1 MAKSWSLGKVTYSSL
16 CFPLS
21 NKKEKKKNNTKQD
34 INSIFFVYLL
44 PGLNKPMYM
53 KASQREIITYLG

>member
-1 MAKSWSLGKVTYSSL
+1 MMAKSWSLGKVTYSSL

-21 NKKEKKKNNTKQD
+21 NKNKTKQD
-34 INSIFFVYLL
+34 INSVFFVYLL

>member
-21 NKKEKKKNNTKQD
+21 NKKTPTKQD